1 MNVKKNFRKNLR
13 KLISD
18 RGYKS
23 NAEFGEKVGMS
34 PSKIQR
40 LSNCANEKEDDG
52 IDLGDAAKIAAAL
65 NTTVGFMTGAVATDQ
80 LIMKSK
86 AMHEGIV
93 GAIAYLEKDLVART
107 KRIKELQNDKK
118 FIEESLAHFF
128 PKDILQKKSE

>member
-40 LSNCANEKEDDG
+40 LSNCANEDDG

-65 NTTVGFMTGAVATDQ
+65 NTTVGFMTGSVATDQ
-80 LIMKSK
+80 LIHKSR

-93 GAIAYLEKDLVART
+93 GAIAYLEKDLYLRT

-118 FIEESLAHFF
+118 FIEESLTAFF
-128 PKDILQKKSE
+128 PKDILQKKPE

>member
-40 LSNCANEKEDDG
+40 LSNCANEDEG

-65 NTTVGFMTGAVATDQ
+65 NTTVGFMTGSVATDQ
-80 LIMKSK
+80 LIMKSR

-93 GAIAYLEKDLVART
+93 GAIAYLEKDLYLRT
-107 KRIKELQNDKK
+107 KRIKELRNDKK
-118 FIEESLAHFF
+118 FIEESLTAFF

>member
-13 KLISD
+13 KLIND

-40 LSNCANEKEDDG
+40 LSNCANEDDG

-65 NTTVGFMTGAVATDQ
+65 NTTVGFMTGSVATDQ
-80 LIMKSK
+80 LIMKSR

-93 GAIAYLEKDLVART
+93 GAIAYLEKDLYLRT

-118 FIEESLAHFF
+118 FIEESLTAFF

>member
-13 KLISD
+13 KLIND

-40 LSNCANEKEDDG
+40 LSNCANEDDG

-65 NTTVGFMTGAVATDQ
+65 NTTVGFMTGSVATDQ
-80 LIMKSK
+80 LIMKSR

-93 GAIAYLEKDLVART
+93 GAIAYLEKDLYLRT

-118 FIEESLAHFF
+118 FIEESLTAFF
-128 PKDILQKKSE
+128 PKDILQKKSK